1 MIRYTGDPSYLEK
14 MQPHIC
20 MTQYWGWPTETVPG
34 NERFRDAFQVV
45 WNRSGV
51 DKDIGMIDSFV
62 LPEPDMG
69 SYVFPP
75 VQTSRLKA
83 EVEQVLA
90 TAGDRFIGAGIGFSL
105 FERAWSLHGME
116 NVLMDMLVEPAFL
129 DELFEAILEHNLQ
142 VLDVICQYPLDFIY
156 FGDDW
161 GQQRG
166 TIMGP
171 ENWRRFIK
179 PRLRQMYA
187 YARKKGFMI
196 VQHSCG
202 DVHELFPDLIEIG
215 LDCYQTFQPEI
226 YDVEKVKQEFGADLS
241 FWGGISTQQVLARGK
256 PDDVRRETIR
266 MMQIMSRGGGY
277 IAAPTHA
284 VPGDVPPENIMAMV
298 DVFLNQAKY
307 L

>member
-1 MIRYTGDPSYLEK
+1 
-14 MQPHIC
+14 
-20 MTQYWGWPTETVPG
+20 
-34 NERFRDAFQVV
+34 
-45 WNRSGV
+45 
-51 DKDIGMIDSFV
+51 
-62 LPEPDMG
+62 
-69 SYVFPP
+69 
-75 VQTSRLKA
+75 
-83 EVEQVLA
+83 
-90 TAGDRFIGAGIGFSL
+90 
-105 FERAWSLHGME
+105 
-116 NVLMDMLVEPAFL
+116 
-129 DELFEAILEHNLQ
+129 
-142 VLDVICQYPLDFIY
+142 
-156 FGDDW
+156 
-161 GQQRG
+161 
-166 TIMGP
+166 
-171 ENWRRFIK
+171 
-179 PRLRQMYA
+179 
-187 YARKKGFMI
+187 MI